1 MVDLVLRPAEQA
13 ALALLVA
20 TEPVPGDPMPPAA
33 AFDAL
38 LTLVP
43 ADGLGAALV
52 EHTGRVVAERVF
64 LPDWAPRD
72 DPEAAEDGP
81 LYVGLVHWPQQPRAA
96 ADCDALA
103 GVDGVAIG
111 FRVGGDCVAQI
122 YLDRRYRRFSERD
135 LTMLRLVAPLLQRLL
150 RERPTPRLPASR
162 HRPGASGPQRTW
174 PSGASNAEIAAALFI
189 APSTVRKHLEHV
201 YAKLGVHG
209 RLEALAVLRGCDEPD
224 LDLQE
229 RVARYA

>member
-81 LYVGLVHWPQQPRAA
+81 LYVGFVHWPEQPLAA
-96 ADCDALA
+96 AACEALA
-103 GVDGVAIG
+103 GVDGVALG
-111 FRVGGDCVAQI
+111 FRVGGDRVAQI

-150 RERPTPRLPASR
+150 RERPTPRLPATVTVQER
-162 HRPGASGPQRTW
+162 RVLNHVAA
-174 PSGASNAEIAAALFI
+174 GASNAEIAAALFV